1 MFQENI
7 HKKTGPEDWR
17 AREAATFVF
26 GCILEG
32 PSVGQ
37 VAQLVGMGLQ
47 FLMSAT
53 KDPSAQVRLTT
64 MWTIGALLVPSV
76 ECTGLLAWHWRR
88 RTQC

>member
-1 MFQENI
+1 MPCTDGAAVTPQENI
-7 HKKTGPEDWR
+7 HRKEGPEDWR

-37 VAQLVGMGLQ
+37 VAQLVGMGLH

-64 MWTIGALLVPSV
+64 MWTIGALLMP
-76 ECTGLLAWHWRR
+76 EL
-88 RTQC
+88 